1 MGSFEKLVV
10 ATVFFLSAV
19 VLAVSLTSQ
28 KPADG
33 EEGRSPLGERVAEA
47 PRSEPAVS
55 VPAPTAADPRRTSG
69 ESQGSGRGPL
79 PLLSSSV
86 QAGNQAAPTAEEGA
100 PAAPVLTNDGDAPT
114 GVAGTPTGQAGN
126 PTGQAGTPTGQ
137 AGNPASARGQG
148 DLDPVAPGAGADG
161 KLRSLAG
168 LQRSPTEGRWLYTW
182 AAGDTW
188 TGVAQRLYGSG
199 AFAEDLR
206 VANDDASPSAGTFVV
221 VPEQIGGVSRNTSA
235 DPRLPRPA
243 PRPAPAVP
251 ADVGSAPVV
260 SDAGGSF
267 VEHVVQNGETL
278 SSIAER
284 YYGTAARWTRVYD
297 ANRDRLANPDR
308 VPVGTRLRIP

>member
-47 PRSEPAVS
+47 PLSENAASKPAAS
-55 VPAPTAADPRRTSG
+55 KPAATAVEPRRTSSETPAETPG
-69 ESQGSGRGPL
+69 GGRGPL

-86 QAGNQAAPTAEEGA
+86 QAANQAAPTAQADA
-100 PAAPVLTNDGDAPT
+100 PAGPVVTNDGAIPGATAP
-114 GVAGTPTGQAGN
+114 GQ
-126 PTGQAGTPTGQ
+126 PID
-137 AGNPASARGQG
+137 PAAARGQG
-148 DLDPVAPGAGADG
+148 DLEPVASGAGADG
-161 KLRSLAG
+161 KLRSLVG

-188 TGVAQRLYGSG
+188 TGVAQRLYGAG

-221 VPEQIGGVSRNTSA
+221 VPEQIGGASRNTSA

-243 PRPAPAVP
+243 PRPAPVVP
-251 ADVGSAPVV
+251 ADVGDAPVV
-260 SDAGGSF
+260 TDAGGSF

>member
-28 KPADG
+28 KPTNP
-33 EEGRSPLGERVAEA
+33 EEGRSPLGERLAQASDAGTAVPGAVAPESTA
-47 PRSEPAVS
+47 SAKREPAAS
-55 VPAPTAADPRRTSG
+55 PGGERGAPQTPA
-69 ESQGSGRGPL
+69 L

-86 QAGNQAAPTAEEGA
+86 QAERSALPEGGGDVATAAPL
-100 PAAPVLTNDGDAPT
+100 PAAQVPVPT
-114 GVAGTPTGQAGN
+114 TA
-126 PTGQAGTPTGQ
+126 
-137 AGNPASARGQG
+137 
-148 DLDPVAPGAGADG
+148 ADG
-161 KLRSLAG
+161 RLTSLLG

-206 VANDDASPSAGTFVV
+206 VANDDANPSAGTFVV
-221 VPEQIGGVSRNTSA
+221 VPEQIGSASRSTAA
-235 DPRLPRPA
+235 DARLPRPA

-251 ADVGSAPVV
+251 AGVGEAPVV
-260 SDAGGSF
+260 SDSGGSF

-278 SSIAER
+278 SSISER

>member
-47 PRSEPAVS
+47 QLPTAPE
-55 VPAPTAADPRRTSG
+55 PAPTAAEPRRTSTDAPA
-69 ESQGSGRGPL
+69 EKQGGGRGPL

-86 QAGNQAAPTAEEGA
+86 QAGNQVAPTAQAGA
-100 PAAPVLTNDGDAPT
+100 PAGPELTNDGAP
-114 GVAGTPTGQAGN
+114 GGTAPGQ
-126 PTGQAGTPTGQ
+126 PID
-137 AGNPASARGQG
+137 PAAARGQG
-148 DLDPVAPGAGADG
+148 DLDPVATGAGADG

-221 VPEQIGGVSRNTSA
+221 VPEQIGGASRNTSA

-251 ADVGSAPVV
+251 ADVGGAPVV